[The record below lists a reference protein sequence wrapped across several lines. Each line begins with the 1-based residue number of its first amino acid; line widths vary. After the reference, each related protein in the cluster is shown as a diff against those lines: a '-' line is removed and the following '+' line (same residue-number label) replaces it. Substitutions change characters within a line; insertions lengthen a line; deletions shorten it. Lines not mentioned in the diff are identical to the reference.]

1 MDLVNVN
8 GSILKRDEAGLR
20 VDDHSY
26 RYGEGLFETM
36 KVAKGKIL
44 LERFHFERLF
54 RDVEILKL
62 KLPALISPPML
73 ANEVLKLCSKNN
85 CDELS
90 RVRLSAS
97 GGNGG
102 LYDGDERF
110 QYIIECWP
118 LEPSISKLNE
128 NGLVIGIYPEA
139 RKSCDHFSNIKSA
152 NFLSYVMA
160 AKYGKQQRFNDCMV
174 MNVHERICDA
184 TTANIFWIKE
194 EKIFTPPL
202 SEGCIAGVMRRWLI
216 EKMQDAGYSIGEAN
230 CEVTDLENAEEI
242 FLTNAIHGIRWVKQF
257 NGKMYT
263 NSFTKNIYK
272 EFVEPQRF

>member
-1 MDLVNVN
+1 MDLINVN

-36 KVAKGKIL
+36 KLVKGKIL
-44 LERFHFERLF
+44 LERLHFERLF
-54 RDVEILKL
+54 HGFEILKL
-62 KLPALISPPML
+62 KVPELISPPMFTK
-73 ANEVLKLCSKNN
+73 EILKLCSKNN

-90 RVRLSAS
+90 RVRLSVS

-118 LEPSISKLNE
+118 LEQAINELNE
-128 NGLVIGIYPEA
+128 NGLVIGVYPDA

-152 NFLSYVMA
+152 NFLPYVMA
-160 AKYGKQQRFNDCMV
+160 AKYAKQQRLNDCLV
-174 MNVHERICDA
+174 INIHERICDA
-184 TTANIFWIKE
+184 TTANIFWIK
-194 EKIFTPPL
+194 KDQVFTPPL

-216 EKMQDAGYSIGEAN
+216 EKMQDAGYSIRETN
-230 CEVTDLENAEEI
+230 CENADLENAEEI
-242 FLTNAIHGIRWVKQF
+242 FLTNAIHGTRWVKQF
-257 NGKMYT
+257 NNKIYT
-263 NSFTKNIYK
+263 NNFTKNIYRQ
-272 EFVEPQRF
+272 FVQPQLF